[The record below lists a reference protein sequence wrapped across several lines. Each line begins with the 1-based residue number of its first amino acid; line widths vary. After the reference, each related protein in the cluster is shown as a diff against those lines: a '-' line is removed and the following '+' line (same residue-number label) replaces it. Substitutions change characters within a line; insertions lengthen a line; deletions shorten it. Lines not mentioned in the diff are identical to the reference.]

1 MSEIKNKK
9 HILVTGIQRSGT
21 TFTSTI
27 LGRAPLIIYLPEPFN
42 PDYGIE
48 GTSKHFP
55 IIDMQNLNDRNKFL
69 LKDLFT
75 YKARYKKI
83 YTRDSIPKKVIK
95 YIFSN
100 RANIRYRL
108 NGIISK
114 NNQRFLIKDPDAAF
128 LSEYMVKK
136 HNCQALSMVRH
147 PCAVLCSF
155 QRLGWAFDFTDI
167 MENIAMLEEHFSEY
181 IPLIQKD
188 SKTIVEQVG
197 LLWVIVNKMLNIFS
211 QRNNNW
217 MTVIHENLCRE
228 PEKTF
233 QNIFD
238 WAGIHLTENIRI
250 EINRKT
256 NSNNPILAQNNK
268 LHDFSRDTVKLVDYW
283 KKEICI
289 TDRNVLRGIVEPV
302 SSLYYNDTTWS

>member
-1 MSEIKNKK
+1 MSEIINKK

-55 IIDMQNLNDRNKFL
+55 IIDMQNMNDRNKLL

-136 HNCQALSMVRH
+136 HNCQALFMVRH

-155 QRLGWAFDFTDI
+155 QRLGWVFDFTDI

-268 LHDFSRDTVKLVDYW
+268 LHEFSRNSEKLADFW
-283 KKEICI
+283 KSTIDDKERAVIKNI
-289 TDRNVLRGIVEPV
+289 TEPV
-302 SSLYYNDTTWS
+302 SSLYYDDQSWE